1 MNSVTSE
8 QISLWSKLGPRA
20 VYGQTVQNLVESNS
34 FVIALSA
41 DLGSSSGLDR
51 LRRSNPDKFINV
63 GVAEQCLV
71 GFSAGLAKEGLIP
84 FASTFAPFA
93 TIVLKTISG
102 ST

>member
-8 QISLWSKLGPRA
+8 QILLWSKLGPRA

-84 FASTFAPFA
+84 LS
-93 TIVLKTISG
+93 IIHI
-102 ST
+102 